1 MRTRALGF
9 TSSNDTRA
17 AQVVL
22 EPFPTSG
29 TNLASSKSSPAS
41 FAIHVSHWDRVTV
54 SRPSG
59 APVGAAWGLTTGRD
73 LRNVR
78 RCLAYSSSGPPL
90 LISFSK
96 ALFPGRDGLWNGTAS
111 TCSTPS
117 RFVHEEDRK
126 STRLN
131 SSHRCMSYAVFC
143 L

>member
-1 MRTRALGF
+1 MSTRALGF

-22 EPFPTSG
+22 EP
-29 TNLASSKSSPAS
+29 SKSSPAS

-111 TCSTPS
+111 TCSTPL
-117 RFVHEEDRK
+117 RFVHEE
-126 STRLN
+126 SFSNFAIRLRAALLRRA
-131 SSHRCMSYAVFC
+131 SCW
-143 L
+143 